1 MENLKIEL
9 NKVYKPSTARTYFN
23 SLKLIFKKME
33 VEISDDKMEKWFD
46 IKKFYEVIKD
56 LKQTSQ
62 RNYISS
68 VISLMKMRKE
78 TGSDLF
84 LDLSEKRDY
93 LNSSYEDR
101 IKKGEKTENE
111 SGNWATVDA
120 LKSLFEGEVV
130 KFLDQFNL
138 TKEKAKKPKLTDL
151 TADQK
156 LKIQKYV
163 VIAFYL
169 YPFQNIEKDLRGI
182 LRNDL
187 PTIVLSKGKTPPK
200 EVDQNF
206 IWSKGTTLSIILND
220 HKTDKTKG
228 QQVIKLL
235 GLVNIIFRNYI
246 SMFEIKAGEKL
257 FDFSKHDITNILIQF
272 TKRHLKKNIGT
283 QMLRKIYV
291 TNKFGKLLEESKIV
305 ADNMLHST
313 ATQQN
318 VYIKD
323 G

>member
-23 SLKLIFKKME
+23 SLKLIFLKME
-33 VEISDDKMEKWFD
+33 VEISDAKMEKWFSL
-46 IKKFYEVIKD
+46 KKFYEVIKD

-68 VISLMKMRKE
+68 VISLMKLRKE
-78 TGSDLF
+78 THSDLF

-93 LNSSYEDR
+93 LNSSYKER
-101 IKKGEKTENE
+101 ILSGEKTENE
-111 SGNWATVDA
+111 SGNWTTVDV

-163 VIAFYL
+163 VLAFYL
-169 YPFQNIEKDLRGI
+169 HPFKDIKNDLRGI

-187 PTIVLSKGKTPPK
+187 PTIVLSRGKTVPSTDK
-200 EVDQNF
+200 NYLWV
-206 IWSKGTTLSIILND
+206 KGTTLSVVLND
-220 HKTDKTKG
+220 HKTDKSEG
-228 QQVIKLL
+228 QQIVKLL
-235 GLVNIIFRNYI
+235 GLINTIFRNYV
-246 SMFEIKAGEKL
+246 SMFEIKVDSKL

-283 QMLRKIYV
+283 QMLRKIYL
-291 TNKFGKLLEESKIV
+291 TNKFEKTSKEMEVV
-305 ADNMLHST
+305 AKSMGHSIE
-313 ATQQN
+313 TQQN